1 MMQHIAGAMFVEGG
15 GPQPAGSGSDR
26 RGRMMLVA
34 VPPELMPPI
43 SFGSTLFQRL
53 RVVLIHDEGMGDLGA
68 SSVVGELPQLRTAA
82 ALAASSTNPLR
93 HSRRLQGELLCDE
106 SGRLYEKI
114 GHYVHPVHHLVA
126 GPHGEVLDL
135 APPSARRSRGRP
147 SVAEVAND
155 EVIDAEVSPIDR
167 SRVTGDADA
176 PAAEPRTQ
184 AGPLWREL
192 SPASARS
199 RVVRFGEFKAILAPR
214 LVHPERLRDAH
225 RLACRVRVFE
235 SGRVRRFDTLA
246 SEILRGASGQ
256 LLPLTPALAAK
267 LEIVEL
273 VPPRSVHAKADPEL
287 GLILP
292 GERVVWLEVCDDPT
306 ALAPPIPPRTTT
318 TPDPPPAAAVAAPP
332 MAEARG
338 PKKTIPDRFL
348 APWQF
353 AVSRD
358 EALYD
363 LNMEAARFGLGS
375 LIDRWLGAARSGREF
390 RKWQILL
397 TGRSLDD
404 QLWAVRPPRR
414 GLSNRLVRDWARRT
428 LEAAGYDPGAM
439 LLEWEIY
446 WRRKGAGTPNR

>member
-15 GPQPAGSGSDR
+15 GPKPVGSGSDR

-155 EVIDAEVSPIDR
+155 EVIEAEVSPIDR

-176 PAAEPRTQ
+176 PAAESQ
-184 AGPLWREL
+184 KSKEKSGGGAAKFKDYFNYREPCKTIPSHRML
-192 SPASARS
+192 ALR
-199 RVVRFGEFKAILAPR
+199 RGEKEGFLK
-214 LVHPERLRDAH
+214 VTMD
-225 RLACRVRVFE
+225 VQ
-235 SGRVRRFDTLA
+235 RFDTLA

-397 TGRSLDD
+397 TGKSLDD